1 MKNPFVT
8 RDVVGTVATCFGSE
22 LVLLR
27 FLSTCGNVGGLEPDF
42 DVSVPALTNAGT
54 PEEAFTLAIFV
65 GCLLL
70 TRSGLF
76 WVESKKSIFRML
88 LGRSL
93 TGLSPSDAVLS
104 WSRLSK
110 CLKKASLSSLVAIIL
125 KVRIHRQALH
135 TGV

>member
-1 MKNPFVT
+1 MKNPFVA

-27 FLSTCGNVGGLEPDF
+27 CLSTCGNFGGLEIEF

-54 PEEAFTLAIFV
+54 PEEASTLTVFA
-65 GCLLL
+65 GCLSV

-76 WVESKKSIFRML
+76 WIESEKSIFRIL
-88 LGRSL
+88 LGRNL

-110 CLKKASLSSLVAIIL
+110 CLKKASLSSLVAIIS
-125 KVRIHRQALH
+125 KVGIHRQAPH